1 MSKTRILIVED
12 EAITVAALKRELG
25 SLGYDIAGTA
35 STATEAFR
43 ATDATK
49 PDLILMDIHLAGG
62 ISGIVAAV
70 VIRGHF
76 RAPVVFL
83 TAHADEQTMET
94 AVRTGAFGYLLK
106 PFTGPGL
113 KVAIETAL
121 HKYRSEEE
129 TRSPSGHDG
138 VRS

>member
-1 MSKTRILIVED
+1 MPKTRILIVED
-12 EAITVAALKRELG
+12 EAITVAALRRELIA
-25 SLGYDIAGTA
+25 LGYQIAGTA
-35 STATEAFR
+35 STATEALR
-43 ATDATK
+43 VTDLTK
-49 PDLILMDIHLAGG
+49 PDLILMDIHLAGA

-76 RAPVVFL
+76 DAPVVFL
-83 TAHADEQTMET
+83 TAHADEETVET

-129 TRSPSGHDG
+129 ARSPAAHDG

>member
-1 MSKTRILIVED
+1 MSKARILIVED
-12 EAITVAALKRELG
+12 EAITVAALKRELV

-35 STATEAFR
+35 STASEALS
-43 ATDATK
+43 ATDETK
-49 PDLILMDIHLAGG
+49 PDLVLMDIHLAGG

-76 RAPVVFL
+76 EAPVVFL
-83 TAHADEQTMET
+83 TAHSDDQTMET

-121 HKYRSEEE
+121 HKYRSEE
-129 TRSPSGHDG
+129 TRSPDPTAG
-138 VRS
+138 VHS